1 MVTIDPKLTAAARLA
16 QNQATQ
22 RLLVLQAT
30 RAGMETLMKAGS
42 TTPPPATPPATPPRP
57 ERLPPELGARL
68 ATVGATIQPVRH
80 LPGDVAS
87 AYAQADGDFIPA
99 AGREILAQ
107 RMPAEAER
115 VALQPRAEGAPQ
127 TSTINGAMP
136 TQGLVGLAASPRRV
150 DASEDE
156 KGRVRSWSLKWWG
169 PSENKAAVQRI
180 PVPIRRRLAIA
191 GALVLLG
198 LILASML

>member
-42 TTPPPATPPATPPRP
+42 TTPPPATPPRP

-115 VALQPRAEGAPQ
+115 VALRPRADGAPQ

-136 TQGLVGLAASPRRV
+136 TQGLVGIALSSRRV
-150 DASEDE
+150 DANEDE

-191 GALVLLG
+191 AALVLLG